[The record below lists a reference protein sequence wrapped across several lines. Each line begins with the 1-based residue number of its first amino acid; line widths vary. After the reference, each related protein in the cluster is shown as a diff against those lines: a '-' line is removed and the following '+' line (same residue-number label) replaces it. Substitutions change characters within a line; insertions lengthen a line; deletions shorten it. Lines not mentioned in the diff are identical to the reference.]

1 MVVRHEVFDCVPKR
15 CLSEEDHAV
24 QAFGFYRAY
33 ESLCESIQIGRPW
46 RQANNFDAV
55 AHEEAAKGI

>member
-1 MVVRHEVFDCVPKR
+1 MRHVVLDGVPKR

-33 ESLCESIQIGRPW
+33 ESLCESIQIGRDDLAGW
-46 RQANNFDAV
+46 GQAPRAQRMPAK
-55 AHEEAAKGI
+55 AH